1 MVPQD
6 TVTRTRDTWLMWS
19 HMSVSHGDKKWWQVQ
34 CMLQNGL
41 KFKLVLIAIIHFSCL
56 FVDTSASS
64 VWSSLDF
71 ATNFIH
77 TIHHI
82 QLALIAVNAFY
93 GLEKI
98 SKISSATTL
107 KFKGRVIRTTTNGNE
122 NFLFCQKWTSVTST

>member
-19 HMSVSHGDKKWWQVQ
+19 HMSVSHGDKKSTVYVTK
-34 CMLQNGL
+34 GS
-41 KFKLVLIAIIHFSCL
+41 KFNLVLIAVIHFSCL